1 MSSTDLYNVDAN
13 DLFFSP
19 SLSLSFSVSFSFFS
33 FTLMNAVIKWYEHV
47 YNLLEEFNGI
57 FPRNKKGRL
66 LEKFFHG

>member
-1 MSSTDLYNVDAN
+1 
-13 DLFFSP
+13 
-19 SLSLSFSVSFSFFS
+19 
-33 FTLMNAVIKWYEHV
+33 MNAVIKWYEHV